1 MINDA
6 DNSEIQ
12 AEWDLLN
19 DLFLNDLPSSWNPYT
34 VKAEACFLDQNA
46 EDSLMAAFTEAEL
59 VERSQRFMNQ
69 INQFWPATRLK
80 TSLLRNFAEQIP
92 DELLNRLAQAAT
104 RMNEEVSSRSLSLAD
119 QLVQCVQ
126 ELLPQWS
133 EEDLQVLA
141 RPFAYAMRG
150 AELDGDGV
158 RSNSTI
164 LKETSW
170 SELSEIEQA
179 RTCFVITRY
188 ALLEVFSAQ
197 ETS

>member
-1 MINDA
+1 M
-6 DNSEIQ
+6 
-12 AEWDLLN
+12 
-19 DLFLNDLPSSWNPYT
+19 
-34 VKAEACFLDQNA
+34 
-46 EDSLMAAFTEAEL
+46 
-59 VERSQRFMNQ
+59 
-69 INQFWPATRLK
+69 K
-80 TSLLRNFAEQIP
+80 TSLLQNFAEQIP

-158 RSNSTI
+158 RSN
-164 LKETSW
+164 LDYPERNQ
-170 SELSEIEQA
+170 L
-179 RTCFVITRY
+179 V
-188 ALLEVFSAQ
+188 
-197 ETS
+197 

>member
-19 DLFLNDLPSSWNPYT
+19 DLFPSDLLPYPWNPYT
-34 VKAEACFLDQNA
+34 VEAEAYFMEQDAGN
-46 EDSLMAAFTEAEL
+46 SIMAVFTEAEL
-59 VERSQRFMNQ
+59 GERSQRLMNQ
-69 INQFWPATRLK
+69 INQFWSATHLQ
-80 TSLLRNFAEQIP
+80 TSLLKCFAEKIP
-92 DELLNRLAQAAT
+92 DELLNRLAQVVT
-104 RMNEEVSSRSLSLAD
+104 RMTEQVSSQSLSLAD
-119 QLVQCVQ
+119 QLVRCVQ
-126 ELLPQWS
+126 ELLPEWP

-150 AELDGDGV
+150 AEPEV

-164 LKETSW
+164 PEATSW

-179 RTCFVITRY
+179 RTCFMIARY
-188 ALLEVFSAQ
+188 ALLEVFSDQ